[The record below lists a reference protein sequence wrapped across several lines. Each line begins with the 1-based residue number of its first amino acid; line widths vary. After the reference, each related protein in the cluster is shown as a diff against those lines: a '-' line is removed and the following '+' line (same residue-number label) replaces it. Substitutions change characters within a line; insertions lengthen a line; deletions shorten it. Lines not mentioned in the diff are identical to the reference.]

1 MSSVNSY
8 AGTYTIDPVH
18 SEIGFTARHAMVTK
32 VRGTFDSFT
41 GTATTGTG
49 LEGASVSV
57 DIDAASI
64 NTRNSDRDAHVK
76 SADFFDVEN
85 FPKITFASTSVTA
98 KGDDDALEITG
109 DLTIKGVTKSVTI
122 EFEFEG
128 EVVDSFGAT
137 RAGFEGST
145 EINRTDFGL
154 TWNAP
159 LKTDGVLV
167 SEKIKLNFDISA
179 TKNDA

>member
-1 MSSVNSY
+1 MSSVNDY
-8 AGTYTIDPVH
+8 AGNYTIDPVH

-32 VRGTFDSFT
+32 VRGTFDTFT
-41 GTATTGTG
+41 GTATSGKN
-49 LEGASVSV
+49 LEGAAISV

-64 NTRNSDRDAHVK
+64 NTRNEGRDGHVK

-85 FPKITFASTSVTA
+85 FPKITFKSTEVKA
-98 KGDDDALEITG
+98 KGDDELEVTG
-109 DLTIKGVTKSVTI
+109 DLTIKDVTKSVTI
-122 EFEFEG
+122 DFEFEG

-137 RAGFEGST
+137 RAGFEGEL

-179 TKNDA
+179 TKNEA

>member
-1 MSSVNSY
+1 MSSVNDY
-8 AGTYTIDPVH
+8 AGNYTIDPAH

-32 VRGTFDSFT
+32 VRGTFDTFT
-41 GTATTGTG
+41 GTATSGKN
-49 LEGASVSV
+49 LEGAAISV

-64 NTRNSDRDAHVK
+64 NTRNEGRDGHVK

-85 FPKITFASTSVTA
+85 FPKITFTSTSVTA
-98 KGDDDALEITG
+98 KGDDELEVTG
-109 DLTIKGVTKSVTI
+109 ELTIKDVTKTVTI
-122 EFEFEG
+122 DFEFEG

-137 RAGFEGST
+137 RAGFEGEL

-179 TKNDA
+179 TKDEA